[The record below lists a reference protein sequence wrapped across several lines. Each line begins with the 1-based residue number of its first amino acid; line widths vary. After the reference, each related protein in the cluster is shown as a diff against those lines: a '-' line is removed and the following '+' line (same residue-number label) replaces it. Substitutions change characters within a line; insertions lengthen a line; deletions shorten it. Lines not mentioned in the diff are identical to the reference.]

1 MIQSKYPLLFLLL
14 CSSLTG
20 EVKVAN
26 SKEDFGLKVSIY
38 HTINESLTFGGF
50 THIAFGPGGSEI
62 ITACT
67 THRFLYRNSPKQS
80 FSVSPLSVKR
90 HHSVVYNPRDNLYY
104 ANDTDNHRLISFSD
118 PSKNKI
124 TAETKEICGIK
135 LQRPHD
141 TVIDPETG
149 WIYALN
155 PNSGHIFR
163 FTAIGENE
171 SVIQAPTQGYA
182 RALTFTNGKLYATGS
197 SKGRIVEVVDWEKP
211 IFKIYDSFDPT
222 GLQGAA
228 GSWKTTG
235 LVLNDAEFFN
245 GHWYATSYF
254 TQAYAKGTDFNEN
267 KFIRF
272 QTLDDLASGDWTDL
286 SSLVPSGLTPY
297 FMTVNNNK
305 LYLAIF
311 NHEATGK
318 GDSILE
324 FSIR

>member
-1 MIQSKYPLLFLLL
+1 M
-14 CSSLTG
+14 
-20 EVKVAN
+20 E
-26 SKEDFGLKVSIY
+26 
-38 HTINESLTFGGF
+38 
-50 THIAFGPGGSEI
+50 
-62 ITACT
+62 
-67 THRFLYRNSPKQS
+67 
-80 FSVSPLSVKR
+80 SPLSVKR
-90 HHSVVYNPRDNLYY
+90 HHSVVYNPADKLYY
-104 ANDTDNHRLISFSD
+104 ANDTDHHRLISFSD
-118 PSKNKI
+118 PSKDTI
-124 TAETKEICGIK
+124 TTETKEICGIK

-171 SVIQAPTQGYA
+171 SVIKAPTQGYA
-182 RALTFTNGKLYATGS
+182 RALTFTNGKLYAIGS
-197 SKGRIVEVVDWEKP
+197 SKGRVVEVVDWEKP
-211 IFKIYDSFDPT
+211 TFKIYDSFDPT

-254 TQAYAKGTDFNEN
+254 TQAYAKGTDFNKN

-324 FSIR
+324 FSIH